1 MNDNITAN
9 NLTKCLNEITRH
21 YEYNLS
27 PWTEQSTYSYLTE
40 KDFVETNEEE
50 VGENKYDSKFNL
62 ENIML

>member
-1 MNDNITAN
+1 MNDNATAN
-9 NLTKCLNEITRH
+9 NLAKCLNEITRH

-40 KDFVETNEEE
+40 KDFVETDEED
-50 VGENKYDSKFNL
+50 VGDNKVDSKFDL